1 MTRSS
6 HLDVFCAN
14 GALKDL
20 AKFSRKHLC
29 QSLFFDKVVGLAAF
43 VRFENNNAPMK
54 KKFVRANG
62 VPYMTKTLRQAIMT
76 G

>member
-54 KKFVRANG
+54 MQKRS
-62 VPYMTKTLRQAIMT
+62 LLELT
-76 G
+76 GYLI

>member
-20 AKFSRKHLC
+20 AKFSRKF

-54 KKFVRANG
+54 MQKRS
-62 VPYMTKTLRQAIMT
+62 LLELT
-76 G
+76 GYLI